1 MTTLRL
7 IIVLIISYWSDWLF
21 QFYKFMMNKFIKER
35 MLKLDSL
42 SRVIDVAIRDSV
54 PRIFKRPYL
63 SVLPNTTL
71 MQIAPFMAIGPQI
84 YVDGLVV
91 LEGEKPIGKISSKQ
105 ILLAIINSKYPDWLK
120 KTALQIMDTS
130 EISLDMDYPMSRAI
144 DIFNQTSFAFMPI
157 TKSGLVVASLSVRDV
172 LPVIMTTTFN
182 ATLKEIASPLVIL
195 SKKTNLKLAL
205 NLMFQ
210 KKIRNIIVESNNGY
224 GIINDRKILEF
235 LFSQNG
241 RKIMDMNSLGIQAV
255 EIDLIDKLSAMRV
268 SDTTT
273 VSKAAELLMDI
284 NIPCVLLNK
293 SIVTPWD
300 IVMKTI
306 ERISV

>member
-1 MTTLRL
+1 MR
-7 IIVLIISYWSDWLF
+7 
-21 QFYKFMMNKFIKER
+21 NKFIKER

-54 PRIFKRPYL
+54 PQIFKRPYL

-91 LEGEKPIGKISSKQ
+91 LEGEKPVGKISSKQ

-130 EISLDMDYPMSRAI
+130 EISLEMDNPMSRAI
-144 DIFNQTSFAFMPI
+144 DIFNQTSFAFIPI

-172 LPVIMTTTFN
+172 LPVIMATN
-182 ATLKEIASPLVIL
+182 IHATLKDIASPLVIL
-195 SKKTNLKLAL
+195 SKTTNLKLAL

-210 KKIRNIIVESNNGY
+210 KKIRNIIVESSNGY

-255 EIDLIDKLSAMRV
+255 EIDLLDKLSAMRV

-273 VSKAAELLMDI
+273 VNKAAELLMDI

-306 ERISV
+306 ESISI

>member
-1 MTTLRL
+1 
-7 IIVLIISYWSDWLF
+7 
-21 QFYKFMMNKFIKER
+21 MNKFIKER

-54 PRIFKRPYL
+54 PQIFKRPYL

-130 EISLDMDYPMSRAI
+130 EISLEMDYPMSRAI
-144 DIFNQTSFAFMPI
+144 DIFNQTSFAYIPI

-172 LPVIMTTTFN
+172 LPVVMTTTFD
-182 ATLKEIASPLVIL
+182 ATLKDIASPLVIL
-195 SKKTNLKLAL
+195 SKTTNLKLAL

-210 KKIRNIIVESNNGY
+210 KKIRNIIVESSNGY

>member
-1 MTTLRL
+1 M
-7 IIVLIISYWSDWLF
+7 
-21 QFYKFMMNKFIKER
+21 
-35 MLKLDSL
+35 
-42 SRVIDVAIRDSV
+42 SRVIDIAIRDSV
-54 PRIFKRPYL
+54 PQIFKRPYL
-63 SVLPNTTL
+63 SVLADTTL

-84 YVDGLVV
+84 YVDGLIV
-91 LEGEKPIGKISSKQ
+91 LEGEIPIGKISSKQ

-130 EISLDMDYPMSRAI
+130 EVSLEMDYPLSRAI
-144 DIFNQTSFAFMPI
+144 DIFNQTSFAFIPI

-172 LPVIMTTTFN
+172 LPVIMTTTFH
-182 ATLKEIASPLVIL
+182 ATLKDIASPLVLL
-195 SKKTNLKLAL
+195 SKRTNLKVAL

-210 KKIRNIIVESNNGY
+210 KKIRNIIVKSNNGY

-255 EIDLIDKLSAMRV
+255 EIDLVDKLSAMRV

-273 VSKAAELLMDI
+273 VRKAAELLMDI
-284 NIPCVLLNK
+284 NTPCVLLNK

-306 ERISV
+306 ERISI

>member
-1 MTTLRL
+1 
-7 IIVLIISYWSDWLF
+7 
-21 QFYKFMMNKFIKER
+21 
-35 MLKLDSL
+35 
-42 SRVIDVAIRDSV
+42 
-54 PRIFKRPYL
+54 
-63 SVLPNTTL
+63 VLPDATL

-84 YVDGLVV
+84 YVDGLIV
-91 LEGEKPIGKISSKQ
+91 LEGEIPIGKISSKQ
-105 ILLAIINSKYPDWLK
+105 ILLAIMNSKYPDWLK

-130 EISLDMDYPMSRAI
+130 EISLEMDYPLSRAI
-144 DIFNQTSFAFMPI
+144 DIFNQTSFAFIPI
-157 TKSGLVVASLSVRDV
+157 TKSGLVVTSLSVRDV
-172 LPVIMTTTFN
+172 LPVIMTTTSH
-182 ATLKEIASPLVIL
+182 ATLKDIASPLVLI
-195 SKKTNLKLAL
+195 SKRTNLKVAL

-241 RKIMDMNSLGIQAV
+241 RKVMDMNSLGIQAV
-255 EIDLIDKLSAMRV
+255 EIDLVDKLSAMRV

-273 VSKAAELLMDI
+273 VSKAAELLTDI
-284 NIPCVLLNK
+284 NTPCVLLNK

-306 ERISV
+306 ERISI

>member
-1 MTTLRL
+1 
-7 IIVLIISYWSDWLF
+7 
-21 QFYKFMMNKFIKER
+21 

-42 SRVIDVAIRDSV
+42 SRVIDITIRDSV
-54 PRIFKRPYL
+54 PQIFKRPYL
-63 SVLPNTTL
+63 SVLPDSTL

-84 YVDGLVV
+84 YVDGLIV
-91 LEGEKPIGKISSKQ
+91 LEGEIPIGKISSKQ
-105 ILLAIINSKYPDWLK
+105 ILLAIMNSKYPDWLK

-130 EISLDMDYPMSRAI
+130 EISLEMDYPLSRAI
-144 DIFNQTSFAFMPI
+144 DIFNQTSFAFIPL
-157 TKSGLVVASLSVRDV
+157 TTSGLVVASLSVRDV
-172 LPVIMTTTFN
+172 LPVIKTTTFH
-182 ATLKEIASPLVIL
+182 ATLKEIASPLVLL
-195 SKKTNLKLAL
+195 SKRTNLKVAL
-205 NLMFQ
+205 NQMFQ
-210 KKIRNIIVESNNGY
+210 KKIRNIIVESDNGY

-255 EIDLIDKLSAMRV
+255 EIDLVDKLSAMRV

-273 VSKAAELLMDI
+273 VSKAAELLTDI
-284 NIPCVLLNK
+284 NTPCVLLNK

-306 ERISV
+306 ERISI

>member
-1 MTTLRL
+1 M
-7 IIVLIISYWSDWLF
+7 
-21 QFYKFMMNKFIKER
+21 
-35 MLKLDSL
+35 
-42 SRVIDVAIRDSV
+42 SRVIDIAIRDSV
-54 PRIFKRPYL
+54 PQIFKRPYL

-91 LEGEKPIGKISSKQ
+91 LEGGNPIGKIGSKQ
-105 ILLAIINSKYPDWLK
+105 ILLTIINSKYPDWLK
-120 KTALQIMDTS
+120 KTALQIMDSS
-130 EISLDMDYPMSRAI
+130 EISLEMDYPMSRAI
-144 DIFNQTSFAFMPI
+144 DIFNQTSFAFIPI

-172 LPVIMTTTFN
+172 LPVIMTSTFH
-182 ATLKEIASPLVIL
+182 ATLKDIASPLVIL
-195 SKKTNLKLAL
+195 SKTTNLKLAL

-241 RKIMDMNSLGIQAV
+241 RKIMDSLGIQAV
-255 EIDLIDKLSAMRV
+255 EIDLVDKLSAMRV

-306 ERISV
+306 ERISI

>member
-1 MTTLRL
+1 
-7 IIVLIISYWSDWLF
+7 
-21 QFYKFMMNKFIKER
+21 

-42 SRVIDVAIRDSV
+42 SRVIDITIRDSV
-54 PRIFKRPYL
+54 PQIFKRPYL
-63 SVLPNTTL
+63 SVLPDSTL

-84 YVDGLVV
+84 YVDGLIV
-91 LEGEKPIGKISSKQ
+91 LEGEIPIGKISSKQ
-105 ILLAIINSKYPDWLK
+105 ILLAIMNSKYPDWLK

-130 EISLDMDYPMSRAI
+130 EISLEMDYPLSRAI
-144 DIFNQTSFAFMPI
+144 DIFNQTSFAFIPI
-157 TKSGLVVASLSVRDV
+157 TKSGLVVTSLSVRDV
-172 LPVIMTTTFN
+172 LPVIMTTTFQG
-182 ATLKEIASPLVIL
+182 TLKDIASPLVLI
-195 SKKTNLKLAL
+195 SKRTNLKVAL

-255 EIDLIDKLSAMRV
+255 EIDLVDKLSAMRV

-284 NIPCVLLNK
+284 NTPCVLLNK

-306 ERISV
+306 ERISI

>member
-1 MTTLRL
+1 M
-7 IIVLIISYWSDWLF
+7 
-21 QFYKFMMNKFIKER
+21 
-35 MLKLDSL
+35 
-42 SRVIDVAIRDSV
+42 SRVIDIAIRDSV
-54 PRIFKRPYL
+54 PQIFKRPYL
-63 SVLPNTTL
+63 SVLPDTTL
-71 MQIAPFMAIGPQI
+71 MQMAPFMAIGPQI
-84 YVDGLVV
+84 YVDGLIV
-91 LEGEKPIGKISSKQ
+91 LEGEIPIGKISSKQ

-130 EISLDMDYPMSRAI
+130 EISLEMDYPLSRAI
-144 DIFNQTSFAFMPI
+144 DIFNQTSFAFIPI

-172 LPVIMTTTFN
+172 LPVIMTTTFH
-182 ATLKEIASPLVIL
+182 ATLKDIASPLVLL
-195 SKKTNLKLAL
+195 SKRSNLKVAL
-205 NLMFQ
+205 NQMFQ
-210 KKIRNIIVESNNGY
+210 KKIRNIIVESDNGY

-255 EIDLIDKLSAMRV
+255 EIDLVDKLSAMRV

-273 VSKAAELLMDI
+273 VSKAAELLTDI
-284 NIPCVLLNK
+284 NTPCVLLNK

-306 ERISV
+306 ERISI

>member
-1 MTTLRL
+1 
-7 IIVLIISYWSDWLF
+7 
-21 QFYKFMMNKFIKER
+21 

-42 SRVIDVAIRDSV
+42 SRVIDVTIRDSV
-54 PRIFKRPYL
+54 PQIFKRPYL
-63 SVLPNTTL
+63 SVLPDSTL

-84 YVDGLVV
+84 YVDGLIV
-91 LEGEKPIGKISSKQ
+91 LEGEIPIGKISSKQ
-105 ILLAIINSKYPDWLK
+105 ILLAIMNSKYPDWLK

-130 EISLDMDYPMSRAI
+130 EISLEMDYPLSRAI
-144 DIFNQTSFAFMPI
+144 DIFNQTSFAFIPI
-157 TKSGLVVASLSVRDV
+157 TKSGLVVTSLSVRDV
-172 LPVIMTTTFN
+172 LPVIMTTTFQG
-182 ATLKEIASPLVIL
+182 TLKDIASPLVLI
-195 SKKTNLKLAL
+195 SKRTNLKVAL

-255 EIDLIDKLSAMRV
+255 EIDLVDKLSAMRV

-284 NIPCVLLNK
+284 NTPCVLLNK

-306 ERISV
+306 ERISI

>member
-1 MTTLRL
+1 
-7 IIVLIISYWSDWLF
+7 
-21 QFYKFMMNKFIKER
+21 

-54 PRIFKRPYL
+54 PQIFKRPYL

-130 EISLDMDYPMSRAI
+130 EISLEMDYPMSRAI
-144 DIFNQTSFAFMPI
+144 DIFNQTSFAFIPI

-172 LPVIMTTTFN
+172 LPVVMTTTFD
-182 ATLKEIASPLVIL
+182 ATLKDIASPLVIL
-195 SKKTNLKLAL
+195 PKTTNLKLAL

-210 KKIRNIIVESNNGY
+210 KKIRNIIVESSNGY

-255 EIDLIDKLSAMRV
+255 EIDLLDKLSAMRV

-306 ERISV
+306 ERISI

>member
-1 MTTLRL
+1 
-7 IIVLIISYWSDWLF
+7 
-21 QFYKFMMNKFIKER
+21 

-42 SRVIDVAIRDSV
+42 SRVIDITIRDSV
-54 PRIFKRPYL
+54 PQIFKRPYL
-63 SVLPNTTL
+63 SVLPDTTL

-84 YVDGLVV
+84 YVDGLIV
-91 LEGEKPIGKISSKQ
+91 LEGEIPIGKISSKQ
-105 ILLAIINSKYPDWLK
+105 ILLAIMNSKYPDWLK

-130 EISLDMDYPMSRAI
+130 EISLEMDYPLSRAI
-144 DIFNQTSFAFMPI
+144 DIFNQTSFAFIPI
-157 TKSGLVVASLSVRDV
+157 TKSGLVVTSLSVRDV
-172 LPVIMTTTFN
+172 LPVIMTTTFQG
-182 ATLKEIASPLVIL
+182 TLKDIASPLVLI
-195 SKKTNLKLAL
+195 SKRTNLKVAL

-255 EIDLIDKLSAMRV
+255 EIDLVDKLSAMRV

-273 VSKAAELLMDI
+273 VSKAAELLTDI
-284 NIPCVLLNK
+284 NTPCVLLNK

-306 ERISV
+306 ERISI

>member
-1 MTTLRL
+1 
-7 IIVLIISYWSDWLF
+7 
-21 QFYKFMMNKFIKER
+21 

-42 SRVIDVAIRDSV
+42 SRVIDITIRDSV
-54 PRIFKRPYL
+54 PQIFKRPYL
-63 SVLPNTTL
+63 SVLPDSTL

-84 YVDGLVV
+84 YVDGLIV
-91 LEGEKPIGKISSKQ
+91 LEGEIPIGKISSKQ

-130 EISLDMDYPMSRAI
+130 EISLEMDYPLSRAI
-144 DIFNQTSFAFMPI
+144 DIFNQTSFAFIPI
-157 TKSGLVVASLSVRDV
+157 TKSGLVVTSLSVRDV
-172 LPVIMTTTFN
+172 LPVIMTTTFQG
-182 ATLKEIASPLVIL
+182 TLKDIASPLVLI
-195 SKKTNLKLAL
+195 SKRTNLKVAL

-255 EIDLIDKLSAMRV
+255 EIDLVDKLSAMRV

-273 VSKAAELLMDI
+273 VSKAAELLTDI
-284 NIPCVLLNK
+284 NTPCVLLNK

-306 ERISV
+306 ERISI

>member
-1 MTTLRL
+1 
-7 IIVLIISYWSDWLF
+7 
-21 QFYKFMMNKFIKER
+21 

-42 SRVIDVAIRDSV
+42 SRVIDITIRDSV
-54 PRIFKRPYL
+54 PQIFKRPYL
-63 SVLPNTTL
+63 SVLPDSTL

-84 YVDGLVV
+84 YVDGLIV
-91 LEGEKPIGKISSKQ
+91 LEGEIPIGKISSKQ
-105 ILLAIINSKYPDWLK
+105 ILLAIMNSKYPDWLK

-130 EISLDMDYPMSRAI
+130 EISLEMDYPLSRAI
-144 DIFNQTSFAFMPI
+144 DIFNQTSFAFIPI
-157 TKSGLVVASLSVRDV
+157 TKSGLVVTSLSVRDV
-172 LPVIMTTTFN
+172 LPVIMTTTFQG
-182 ATLKEIASPLVIL
+182 TLKDIASPLVLI
-195 SKKTNLKLAL
+195 SKRTNLKVAL

-255 EIDLIDKLSAMRV
+255 EIDLVDKLSAMRV

-273 VSKAAELLMDI
+273 VSKAAELLTDI
-284 NIPCVLLNK
+284 NTPCVLLNK

-306 ERISV
+306 ERISI

>member
-1 MTTLRL
+1 
-7 IIVLIISYWSDWLF
+7 
-21 QFYKFMMNKFIKER
+21 MNKFIKER

-54 PRIFKRPYL
+54 PQIFKRPYL

-144 DIFNQTSFAFMPI
+144 DIFNQTSFAFIPI

-172 LPVIMTTTFN
+172 LPVIMATNFH
-182 ATLKEIASPLVIL
+182 ATLKDIASPLVIL
-195 SKKTNLKLAL
+195 SKTTNLKLAL

-210 KKIRNIIVESNNGY
+210 KKIRNIIVESDNGY

-255 EIDLIDKLSAMRV
+255 EIDLLDKLSAMRV

-306 ERISV
+306 ERISI

>member
-1 MTTLRL
+1 
-7 IIVLIISYWSDWLF
+7 
-21 QFYKFMMNKFIKER
+21 

-42 SRVIDVAIRDSV
+42 SRVIDITIRDSV
-54 PRIFKRPYL
+54 PQIFKRPYL
-63 SVLPNTTL
+63 SVLPDSTL

-84 YVDGLVV
+84 YVDGLIV
-91 LEGEKPIGKISSKQ
+91 LEGEIPIGKISSKQ

-130 EISLDMDYPMSRAI
+130 EISLEMDYPLSRAI
-144 DIFNQTSFAFMPI
+144 DIFNQTSFAFIPI

-172 LPVIMTTTFN
+172 LPVIMTTTFQG
-182 ATLKEIASPLVIL
+182 TLKDIASPLVLI
-195 SKKTNLKLAL
+195 SKRTNLKVAL

-255 EIDLIDKLSAMRV
+255 EIDLVDKLSAMRV

-273 VSKAAELLMDI
+273 VSKAAELLTDI
-284 NIPCVLLNK
+284 NTPCVLLNK

-306 ERISV
+306 ERISI

>member
-1 MTTLRL
+1 
-7 IIVLIISYWSDWLF
+7 
-21 QFYKFMMNKFIKER
+21 MNKFIKER

-130 EISLDMDYPMSRAI
+130 EISLEMDYPMSRAI
-144 DIFNQTSFAFMPI
+144 DIFKQTSFAFIPI

-172 LPVIMTTTFN
+172 LPVIMTTTFH
-182 ATLKEIASPLVIL
+182 ATLKDIASPLVIL
-195 SKKTNLKLAL
+195 PKTTNLKLAL

-210 KKIRNIIVESNNGY
+210 KKIRNIIVESSNGY

-255 EIDLIDKLSAMRV
+255 EIDLLDKLSAMRV

-306 ERISV
+306 ERISI

>member
-1 MTTLRL
+1 
-7 IIVLIISYWSDWLF
+7 
-21 QFYKFMMNKFIKER
+21 MNKFIKER

-54 PRIFKRPYL
+54 PQIFKRPYL

-130 EISLDMDYPMSRAI
+130 EISLEMDYPMSRAI
-144 DIFNQTSFAFMPI
+144 DIFNQTSFAFIPI

-172 LPVIMTTTFN
+172 LPVIMTSTFH
-182 ATLKEIASPLVIL
+182 ATLKDIASPLVIL
-195 SKKTNLKLAL
+195 SKTTNLKLAL

-255 EIDLIDKLSAMRV
+255 EIDLVDKLSAMRV

-284 NIPCVLLNK
+284 NIPCLLLNK

-306 ERISV
+306 ERISI

>member
-1 MTTLRL
+1 
-7 IIVLIISYWSDWLF
+7 
-21 QFYKFMMNKFIKER
+21 

-42 SRVIDVAIRDSV
+42 SRVIDITIRDSV
-54 PRIFKRPYL
+54 PQIFKRPYL
-63 SVLPNTTL
+63 SVLPDSTL

-84 YVDGLVV
+84 YVDGLIV
-91 LEGEKPIGKISSKQ
+91 LEGEIPIGKISSKQ

-130 EISLDMDYPMSRAI
+130 EISLEMDYPLSRAI
-144 DIFNQTSFAFMPI
+144 DIFNQTSFAFIPI

-172 LPVIMTTTFN
+172 LPVIMTTTFQG
-182 ATLKEIASPLVIL
+182 TLKDIASPLVLI
-195 SKKTNLKLAL
+195 SKRTNLKVAL

-210 KKIRNIIVESNNGY
+210 KKIRNIIVESDNGY

-255 EIDLIDKLSAMRV
+255 EIDLVDKLSAMRV

-273 VSKAAELLMDI
+273 VSKAAELLTDI
-284 NIPCVLLNK
+284 NTPCVLLNK

-306 ERISV
+306 ERISI

>member
-1 MTTLRL
+1 M
-7 IIVLIISYWSDWLF
+7 
-21 QFYKFMMNKFIKER
+21 
-35 MLKLDSL
+35 
-42 SRVIDVAIRDSV
+42 SRVIDIAIRDSV
-54 PRIFKRPYL
+54 PQIFKRPYL
-63 SVLPNTTL
+63 SVLPDTTL

-84 YVDGLVV
+84 YVDGLIV
-91 LEGEKPIGKISSKQ
+91 LEGEIPIGKISSKQ

-130 EISLDMDYPMSRAI
+130 EISLEMDYPMSRAI
-144 DIFNQTSFAFMPI
+144 DIFNQTSFAFIPI

-172 LPVIMTTTFN
+172 LPVIMTSTFH
-182 ATLKEIASPLVIL
+182 ATLKDIASPLVIL
-195 SKKTNLKLAL
+195 SKTTNLKLAL

-241 RKIMDMNSLGIQAV
+241 RKIMDSLGIQAV
-255 EIDLIDKLSAMRV
+255 EIDLVDKLSAMRV

-306 ERISV
+306 ERISI

>member
-1 MTTLRL
+1 M
-7 IIVLIISYWSDWLF
+7 
-21 QFYKFMMNKFIKER
+21 
-35 MLKLDSL
+35 
-42 SRVIDVAIRDSV
+42 IDIAIRDSV
-54 PRIFKRPYL
+54 PQIFKRPYL

-91 LEGEKPIGKISSKQ
+91 SEGEKPIGKIGSKQ
-105 ILLAIINSKYPDWLK
+105 ILLTIINSKHPDWLK
-120 KTALQIMDTS
+120 KTALQIMDSS
-130 EISLDMDYPMSRAI
+130 EISLEMDYPLSRAI
-144 DIFNQTSFAFMPI
+144 DIFNQTSFAFIPI

-172 LPVIMTTTFN
+172 LPVIMTTTFH
-182 ATLKEIASPLVIL
+182 ATLKDIASPVVLL
-195 SKKTNLKLAL
+195 SKRTNLKVAL

-210 KKIRNIIVESNNGY
+210 KKIRNIIVESDNGY

-255 EIDLIDKLSAMRV
+255 EIDLLDKLPAMRV
-268 SDTTT
+268 SDSTT
-273 VSKAAELLMDI
+273 VSKAAEVLMDI
-284 NIPCVLLNK
+284 NTPCVLLNK

-306 ERISV
+306 EKISI